1 MAFVKPLTT
10 IKGIKMKR
18 LDKFLSTHYELAEM
32 IAVLLA
38 AAVVLAQ
45 FANLMTTP
53 WTPTIL

>member
-53 WTPTIL
+53 